1 MTHLLATANELVFP
15 FAQYWGFYLGF
26 GGVVIALLG
35 IDLFV
40 FHRKSHAVGMREAM
54 GWTTL
59 WVTLSCTFGFLIWIY
74 LNQRFADMSPDE
86 LRETYGSATIAKDI
100 TLEFFTGYVVE
111 KSLSIDNMF
120 VFVVIFGFFSIPAAL
135 QHRVLFYGILG
146 ALVFRAIFVAIGA
159 ALIQYT
165 WVVWIFGLFLIGTG
179 IKILFAP
186 EREKDPESNPVLKL
200 LRRWVPL
207 TPRFHGER
215 FFVKEEAREP
225 GAPAGAK
232 KALRWVGTPL
242 FVALAMIEI
251 SDVIFAVDS
260 VPAVFAITREPFV
273 VFTSNIFAIM
283 GLRSLY
289 FLLAGAADRFHL
301 LKFGLGVVLVFV
313 GVKMVLPSSVYP
325 ESWGGHFPT
334 GWSLGLIVGV
344 IGASMV
350 ASLVVKPKAHSPGA

>member
-1 MTHLLATANELVFP
+1 
-15 FAQYWGFYLGF
+15 
-26 GGVVIALLG
+26 
-35 IDLFV
+35 
-40 FHRKSHAVGMREAM
+40 
-54 GWTTL
+54 
-59 WVTLSCTFGFLIWIY
+59 
-74 LNQRFADMSPDE
+74 
-86 LRETYGSATIAKDI
+86 
-100 TLEFFTGYVVE
+100 
-111 KSLSIDNMF
+111 
-120 VFVVIFGFFSIPAAL
+120 
-135 QHRVLFYGILG
+135 
-146 ALVFRAIFVAIGA
+146 
-159 ALIQYT
+159 
-165 WVVWIFGLFLIGTG
+165 
-179 IKILFAP
+179 
-186 EREKDPESNPVLKL
+186 
-200 LRRWVPL
+200 
-207 TPRFHGER
+207 
-215 FFVKEEAREP
+215 
-225 GAPAGAK
+225 
-232 KALRWVGTPL
+232 VGTPL

-350 ASLVVKPKAHSPGA
+350 ASLVVKPKAHSPEA